1 MGLLG
6 PTLGGSEKAD
16 VNYMAAI
23 VIKSTSE
30 PVEIR
35 VQEQESLIKKKN
47 GNTRDA
53 SHFWRNLK
61 VDRFRPVEYILQ
73 SNLIRDGTS
82 KHLISSALF
91 F

>member
-35 VQEQESLIKKKN
+35 VQEQESLIKKKME
-47 GNTRDA
+47 TPET
-53 SHFWRNLK
+53 HL
-61 VDRFRPVEYILQ
+61 
-73 SNLIRDGTS
+73 TS
-82 KHLISSALF
+82 GEI
-91 F
+91 